1 MQQLDQRVRP
11 HVDVMNRAGE
21 SPHRQQRDDGQE
33 DREQYVGGESP
44 ARRTG
49 GSRFRPQY
57 VLHIPSPKPSFV
69 CCHRHIVAF
78 A

>member
-1 MQQLDQRVRP
+1 MQQLDQGVRL
-11 HVDVMNRAGE
+11 HVDAVDRALE
-21 SPHRQQRDDGQE
+21 SPRRHQRGDGQE
-33 DREQYVGGESP
+33 DREQCVGGESP
-44 ARRTG
+44 VRRTG

-57 VLHIPSPKPSFV
+57 VLYVLPPEPSFV